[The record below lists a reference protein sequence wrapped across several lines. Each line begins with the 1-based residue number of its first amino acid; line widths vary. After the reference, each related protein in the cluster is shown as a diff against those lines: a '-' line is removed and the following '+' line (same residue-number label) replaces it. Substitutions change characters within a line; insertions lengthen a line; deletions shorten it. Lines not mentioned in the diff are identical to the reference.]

1 MTSDSRA
8 KPVFRVH
15 GRSFLVLVLRPEPPV
30 DDWLA
35 ELDAQVARSPTFL
48 ESKPVLVDLGGI
60 TEADADLLELVR
72 SLQGRGLRILAVEG
86 VDPSWAGAAEWGGAI
101 PGGRS
106 TGAVEF
112 PAAAPTAQTE
122 PAEPEFSE
130 TIPGE
135 TPPSGLVIAEP
146 VRSGQTVI
154 YPAGDVTVLGS
165 IASGAEVFAGGSVH
179 VYGTLRG
186 RVVAGF
192 NGNPRA
198 RVFCRRLEAELV
210 AIDGVYRTADDM
222 DAALRGRPVQAWLNG
237 DTVVM
242 AAMD

>member
-1 MTSDSRA
+1 M
-8 KPVFRVH
+8 
-15 GRSFLVLVLRPEPPV
+15 G
-30 DDWLA
+30 DWLA

-86 VDPSWAGAAEWGGAI
+86 AGPSWGGAAEWGGPI

-106 TGAVEF
+106 TGTVEF
-112 PAAAPTAQTE
+112 PAAAAPAAQTE
-122 PAEPEFSE
+122 PAEPEVSD

-135 TPPSGLVIAEP
+135 VTPSGLVIAEP